1 MTSGASVGSLAP
13 EMAGGKAK
21 WEESAE
27 KREASLRERK
37 AQMILAA
44 RESVVFLF
52 SLFLLLD
59 VDMRFSDLRC
69 VLCRRLL
76 AQQRAE
82 AQASS
87 SA

>member
-1 MTSGASVGSLAP
+1 MASGASVGSLAP

-44 RESVVFLF
+44 RESVVFFVCLF
-52 SLFLLLD
+52 VLLD
-59 VDMRFSDLRC
+59 IDVSSFDLCC